1 VADWQSRMRS
11 TLENLLMGVG
21 TMHTINERTILK
33 IIQKMN
39 DRLSSFMM
47 NQATPH
53 LGAHSCLINNERSN
67 HCGKLRIGM
76 KLTAEWMTSTRIS
89 R

>member
-1 VADWQSRMRS
+1 
-11 TLENLLMGVG
+11 MGVG
-21 TMHTINERTILK
+21 TMCTINERTILK

-39 DRLSSFMM
+39 DQLSLSMM

-53 LGAHSCLINNERSN
+53 LGAHSCLINNEGSN
-67 HCGKLRIGM
+67 HCGQARIGTT
-76 KLTAEWMTSTRIS
+76 LTAEWMASTQIS

>member
-1 VADWQSRMRS
+1 
-11 TLENLLMGVG
+11 MGVG
-21 TMHTINERTILK
+21 TMRTINERTILR

-39 DRLSSFMM
+39 DRLSSFKM

-53 LGAHSCLINNERSN
+53 LGTHSCLINNERSN
-67 HCGKLRIGM
+67 HRGQPRIGTT
-76 KLTAEWMTSTRIS
+76 LTVEWMASTWIS